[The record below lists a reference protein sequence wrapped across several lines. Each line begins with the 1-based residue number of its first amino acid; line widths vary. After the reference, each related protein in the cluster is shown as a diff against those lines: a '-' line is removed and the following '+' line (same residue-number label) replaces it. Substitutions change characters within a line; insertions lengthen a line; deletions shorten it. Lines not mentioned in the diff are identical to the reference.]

1 MPITVDGVAV
11 GTVTSGCLSPT
22 LEQSIAMAIIDRDAC
37 EPGTSVEV
45 NLGRATVNAKTC
57 KLPFLKK

>member
-1 MPITVDGVAV
+1 VAV

-45 NLGRATVNAKTC
+45 NLGRTTVNAKTC